1 MDRGRQAGLVHAVC
15 HRCWTTHP
23 ESNSNSNPPP
33 QHTRPGPLAPR
44 PSLRPRRLPPI
55 RMPAHGVL
63 SARPPGPPRPSS
75 APRRSQ
81 SPPAPSPASPPH
93 VPREPITARA
103 SGHSPRCARRW
114 HVVGRQRG
122 AAASPVDTRRMA
134 RARCGPAGERN
145 APAMGPTCLSI
156 RLRWASSLAVLR
168 FAFEGPALRVEWF
181 SVRRE
186 EAVDEVSK
194 RARTGARSGFHAHV
208 PLSLPL
214 SAQSV
219 RGELSSHFPAGRVSC
234 K

>member
-93 VPREPITARA
+93 VPASQSPPARPDTPRGALVAGMLLADSEARPHHPWIRGEWRALAAGPPAREMPPRWALLAYRFDFDGPRA
-103 SGHSPRCARRW
+103 SPCCDSHSR
-114 HVVGRQRG
+114 
-122 AAASPVDTRRMA
+122 
-134 RARCGPAGERN
+134 
-145 APAMGPTCLSI
+145 
-156 RLRWASSLAVLR
+156 VLR
-168 FAFEGPALRVEWF
+168 
-181 SVRRE
+181 
-186 EAVDEVSK
+186 
-194 RARTGARSGFHAHV
+194 
-208 PLSLPL
+208 
-214 SAQSV
+214 
-219 RGELSSHFPAGRVSC
+219 
-234 K
+234 